1 MIDAALFQKIF
12 LFQDIKPDELHRVL
26 DRTSLREFP
35 AGTVIIQEGEP
46 GDSLF
51 IMAAG
56 EVEITKQLTLV
67 LDEDTP
73 KERVMIRLKAE
84 NGVYFGEMALLE
96 SETRSA
102 TVTALTDCSLLEL
115 HQKDFLELIEQH
127 PAMGVKLLLR
137 LAQILSRHLRKT
149 NQDVVKLTT
158 ALAISLGR
166 LGRRRQVP
174 MTIPCRGGTWQCRAQ
189 IPRFSLGQPQ
199 RPAPQILNSLTA
211 YLTP

>member
-35 AGTVIIQEGEP
+35 AETVIIEEGEP

-84 NGVYFGEMALLE
+84 DGVYFGEMALLE

-127 PAMGVKLLLR
+127 PAMGIKLLLR

-158 ALAISLGR
+158 ALAVSLG
-166 LGRRRQVP
+166 G
-174 MTIPCRGGTWQCRAQ
+174 
-189 IPRFSLGQPQ
+189 
-199 RPAPQILNSLTA
+199 
-211 YLTP
+211 

>member
-1 MIDAALFQKIF
+1 MMDATLFQKIF
-12 LFQDIKPDELHRVL
+12 LFQDIKEDELHRVL
-26 DRTSLREFP
+26 DHTSRREFP

-51 IMAAG
+51 IMATG

-96 SETRSA
+96 SEIRSA

-127 PAMGVKLLLR
+127 PAMGIKLLLR

-158 ALAISLGR
+158 ALAISLG
-166 LGRRRQVP
+166 G
-174 MTIPCRGGTWQCRAQ
+174 
-189 IPRFSLGQPQ
+189 
-199 RPAPQILNSLTA
+199 
-211 YLTP
+211 

>member
-12 LFQDIKPDELHRVL
+12 LFQDIKADELHRVL
-26 DRTSLREFP
+26 DRTSLREVA

-84 NGVYFGEMALLE
+84 DGVYFGEMALLE

-102 TVTALTDCSLLEL
+102 TVTSLTDCSLLEL

-127 PAMGVKLLLR
+127 PDMGVKLLLR

-158 ALAISLGR
+158 ALAISLG
-166 LGRRRQVP
+166 G
-174 MTIPCRGGTWQCRAQ
+174 
-189 IPRFSLGQPQ
+189 
-199 RPAPQILNSLTA
+199 
-211 YLTP
+211 

>member
-1 MIDAALFQKIF
+1 MMDAAFLRKIF
-12 LFQDIKPDELHRVL
+12 LFQDLAEDEIQQVL
-26 DRTSLREFP
+26 SRTVRREFP
-35 AGTVIIQEGEP
+35 AEAVIIQEGEP

-73 KERVMIRLKAE
+73 KERVMIRLNAE

-102 TVTALTDCSLLEL
+102 TVTASTNCALLEL

-158 ALAISLGR
+158 ALAISLG
-166 LGRRRQVP
+166 G
-174 MTIPCRGGTWQCRAQ
+174 
-189 IPRFSLGQPQ
+189 
-199 RPAPQILNSLTA
+199 
-211 YLTP
+211 

>member
-1 MIDAALFQKIF
+1 MMDATLLQKIF
-12 LFQDIKPDELHRVL
+12 LFQDIKEDELHRVL
-26 DRTSLREFP
+26 ERTSLREFP
-35 AGTVIIQEGEP
+35 AGTAIIQEGDP

-56 EVEITKQLTLV
+56 EVEITKRLTLV

-84 NGVYFGEMALLE
+84 DGVYFGEMALLE

-115 HQKDFLELIEQH
+115 HQKDFLELIDQY

-158 ALAISLGR
+158 ALAISLG
-166 LGRRRQVP
+166 G
-174 MTIPCRGGTWQCRAQ
+174 
-189 IPRFSLGQPQ
+189 
-199 RPAPQILNSLTA
+199 
-211 YLTP
+211 